1 MIGEG
6 VTKFVKH
13 LRYLANLEIA
23 LALAGWAVGLWGVVR
38 GEEIILQY
46 LYFFAW
52 YPYIAC
58 LDGLLGRLRGDSW
71 LLTRPRQL
79 LQMFFWSTT
88 VWLSFEALNL
98 VLKNWGY
105 MAVAAD
111 GWVRWGGYA
120 LAFATVLPGVLLT
133 AQVLEA
139 LGVWHNLKAK
149 PLALEAWQPVSL
161 LLGVALLVLPIMFP
175 RYAFPLV
182 WGAFFFLLDPF
193 CDLLGG
199 PSLIA
204 RFLQGER
211 REHLCL
217 LAAGLICGLW
227 WEAWN
232 WFAISKWIYTLPVL
246 NFWKVFEMPVLGF
259 IGFPPFA
266 LECAVMYNFM
276 KILDERVLTTPK
288 QRRYSYAV
296 QLAFWLVMFAAL
308 NACTVMSYQ

>member
-1 MIGEG
+1 MNNL
-6 VTKFVKH
+6 K
-13 LRYLANLEIA
+13 YLANLELA

-52 YPYIAC
+52 YPYIAF
-58 LDGLLGRLRGDSW
+58 LDGLLFRLRGRSW
-71 LLTRPRQL
+71 LLTQPRKF

-88 VWLSFEALNL
+88 VWLVFEALNL
-98 VLKNWGY
+98 VLNNWGY
-105 MAVAAD
+105 VAVAPI

-133 AQVLEA
+133 AQVMDA
-139 LGVWHNLKAK
+139 LGAWKGLKAR
-149 PLALEAWQPVSL
+149 PFAPGAWQPASL
-161 LLGVALLVLPIMFP
+161 LLGVAFLVLPVIFP

-182 WGAFFFLLDPF
+182 WGAFFFLLDPC

-204 RFLQGER
+204 RFIQGER

-217 LAAGLICGLW
+217 LAAGLVCGLW

-232 WFAISKWIYTLPVL
+232 WFAISKWVYTLPVL
-246 NFWKVFEMPVLGF
+246 NFAKIFEMPLLGYL
-259 IGFPPFA
+259 GFPPFA
-266 LECAVMYNFM
+266 LEAAVMYNFLTV
-276 KILDERVLTTPK
+276 LDERVLTTP
-288 QRRYSYAV
+288 RRRRHALLV
-296 QLAFWLVMFAAL
+296 QGAFWLVMFAAL
-308 NACTVMSYQ
+308 DAWTVISYQ